1 VRSVDDGSQRHAMYF
16 GLAAVLCWSTV
27 ATAFKI
33 SLFSLTPIQL
43 ILIASAVS
51 WLFLIAVLLIKRRL
65 LELFSQSP
73 KVYLSSFLFGLL
85 NPLLYYLL
93 LFSAYSELPAQ
104 EAQAINYSWA
114 IVMSIMAVPMLR
126 HRMNRIDVLAALI
139 CYFGILLI
147 ATRGDVLELEFAN
160 LKGVV
165 LAIASTFVWSLYWIL
180 NQKDPREPVLG
191 LCLNFTFAIPVILV
205 LAWQQ
210 GGTTDLLQQSNWS
223 GVLAGTYVGV
233 FEMGLA
239 FVLWLKAMKMAESTA
254 RVANLVF
261 LSPFLSLWLISVFLE
276 EPIMMST
283 LTGLAC
289 ILFGLLLQ
297 QTVSPKL
304 QAKQGQ

>member
-1 VRSVDDGSQRHAMYF
+1 MRSVDDGSQRHAMIF
-16 GLAAVLCWSTV
+16 GLASVLCWSTV
-27 ATAFKI
+27 AVAFKI
-33 SLFSLTPIQL
+33 SLLSLTPIQL
-43 ILIASAVS
+43 ILVASVAS
-51 WLFLIAVLLIKRRL
+51 WLFLIVILLIKRRF

-93 LFSAYSELPAQ
+93 LFSAYAELPAQ

-126 HRMNRIDVLAALI
+126 HRMNWVDILAAMI
-139 CYFGILLI
+139 CYFGVLLI
-147 ATRGDVLELEFAN
+147 ATRGDVFELEFAN

-180 NQKDPREPVLG
+180 NQRDPREPVLG
-191 LCLNFTFAIPVILV
+191 LCLNFTFAIPLVLV

-210 GGTTDLLQQSNWS
+210 GGAADLLAQDNWS
-223 GVLAGTYVGV
+223 GVLVGTYVGL

-239 FVLWLKAMKMAESTA
+239 FVLWLHAMKMAKNTA

-261 LSPFLSLWLISVFLE
+261 LSPFLSLLLISVFLE
-276 EPIMMST
+276 EPILMST

-289 ILFGLLLQ
+289 IMFGLLLQ
-297 QTVSPKL
+297 QTVSTKV
-304 QAKQGQ
+304 QAN